1 MTIQKVLNAIS
12 RRNGNASSVKIQ
24 KPPVRVS
31 QSQRKTVLPYPQ
43 RILPS
48 AIATF
53 ARRGVTLQQ
62 LMAPKSKSKSPSFT
76 DVMLAGYKTHAARIA
91 ARKSLT
97 TPAVKTASNAA

>member
-1 MTIQKVLNAIS
+1 MTIQKVLNATS

-97 TPAVKTASNAA
+97 TPAVKTASKAA

>member
-62 LMAPKSKSKSPSFT
+62 LMAPKSKSPSFT
-76 DVMLAGYKTHAARIA
+76 DVMLAGYAAHKAARIA
-91 ARKSLT
+91 KVA
-97 TPAVKTASNAA
+97 AEKTAAPK

>member
-24 KPPVRVS
+24 KPPVRAS
-31 QSQRKTVLPYPQ
+31 SSQRKTVLHYSQ

-62 LMAPKSKSKSPSFT
+62 LMAPKSKSPSFT
-76 DVMLAGYKTHAARIA
+76 DVMLAGYAAHKAARIA
-91 ARKSLT
+91 KVA
-97 TPAVKTASNAA
+97 AEKTAAPK

>member
-1 MTIQKVLNAIS
+1 MTIQKVLNATS

-62 LMAPKSKSKSPSFT
+62 LMAPKSKSPSFT
-76 DVMLAGYKTHAARIA
+76 DVMLAGYAAHKAARIA
-91 ARKSLT
+91 KVA
-97 TPAVKTASNAA
+97 AEKTAAPK

>member
-24 KPPVRVS
+24 KPPVRAS
-31 QSQRKTVLPYPQ
+31 SSQRKTVLPYSQ

-62 LMAPKSKSKSPSFT
+62 LMAPKSKSPSFT
-76 DVMLAGYKTHAARIA
+76 DVMLAGYAAHKAARIA
-91 ARKSLT
+91 KVA
-97 TPAVKTASNAA
+97 AEKTAAPK

>member
-1 MTIQKVLNAIS
+1 MTIQKVLNTIS

-24 KPPVRVS
+24 KPPARAS
-31 QSQRKTVLPYPQ
+31 QSQRKTVLPYTQ
-43 RILPS
+43 RIPSS

-53 ARRGVTLQQ
+53 ARRGITLQQ
-62 LMAPKSKSKSPSFT
+62 LMAPKSKSPSFT
-76 DVMLAGYKTHAARIA
+76 DVMLAGYKAHAARIA

>member
-1 MTIQKVLNAIS
+1 MTIQKVLNATS

-24 KPPVRVS
+24 KPPVRAS
-31 QSQRKTVLPYPQ
+31 SSQRKTVLPYSQ

-62 LMAPKSKSKSPSFT
+62 LMAPKSKSPSFT
-76 DVMLAGYKTHAARIA
+76 DVMLAGYAAHKAARIA
-91 ARKSLT
+91 KVA
-97 TPAVKTASNAA
+97 AEKTAAPK

>member
-1 MTIQKVLNAIS
+1 MTIQKVLSTIS

-24 KPPVRVS
+24 KPPVRAS

-62 LMAPKSKSKSPSFT
+62 LMAPKAKSPSFT
-76 DVMLAGYKTHAARIA
+76 DVMLAGYAAHAARIA
-91 ARKSLT
+91 ARKPLT
-97 TPAVKTASNAA
+97 ASAVKTAPKAA

>member
-1 MTIQKVLNAIS
+1 MTIQKVLNAIG

-24 KPPVRVS
+24 KPPVRAS
-31 QSQRKTVLPYPQ
+31 QSQRKTVLPYSQ

-62 LMAPKSKSKSPSFT
+62 LMAPKSKSPSFT
-76 DVMLAGYKTHAARIA
+76 DVMLAGYAAHAARIA
-91 ARKSLT
+91 ARKSLA
-97 TPAVKTASNAA
+97 TPAVKTASKTA

>member
-1 MTIQKVLNAIS
+1 MTIQKVLNTIS

-24 KPPVRVS
+24 KPPVRAS
-31 QSQRKTVLPYPQ
+31 QSQRKTVLPYSQ

-62 LMAPKSKSKSPSFT
+62 LMAPKSKSPSFT
-76 DVMLAGYKTHAARIA
+76 DVMLAGYKAHAARIA
-91 ARKSLT
+91 ARKPLT
-97 TPAVKTASNAA
+97 ASAVKTAPKAA